1 MESRPQGSTAMSL
14 TLSRYEWLML
24 HGAVREV
31 LEIWDE
37 EFPTRTGFAMQEYE
51 QLKAKL
57 KSHLDHA

>member
-1 MESRPQGSTAMSL
+1 MSL
-14 TLSRYEWLML
+14 TLSRDEWLML
-24 HGAVREV
+24 HGAIREV